1 MCVFTCEFV
10 KAFNGAIRTI
20 ASSTI
25 LEFTG
30 FCSYIIAPKHS
41 TDLGMCSTNLM
52 HGIFKL
58 LKGWTQGIVPNI
70 TLVFIWLS
78 F

>member
-1 MCVFTCEFV
+1 MCVFTCGFV
-10 KAFNGAIRTI
+10 KTCNGAIRTI
-20 ASSTI
+20 ASSRI

-30 FCSYIIAPKHS
+30 FCSYIIALKYS
-41 TDLGMCSTNLM
+41 TDLGMCSTDLM

-58 LKGWTQGIVPNI
+58 LKGWMQGIVPNI